1 MKEPVVELT
10 DIQVKQGRGGYLY
23 RGLKLTIESGRSA
36 VIIGP
41 SGSGKSWLVEMLIGL
56 RRPDQGQLS
65 VLGQSLVPLR
75 RRVVREIRRQIG
87 GVGGP
92 FGLVPSLSVAENI
105 TLPLVLNGERKQVQ
119 QERLFRM
126 LTEFSLLK
134 LANKSPQH
142 LTRVETTLVQF
153 ARAAVADQPLIIIDE
168 PAAGLDMA
176 SYQRVLEFLVKMTL
190 SGSSMLILASQPPPV
205 EMPNSRTYFLR
216 NGVLE

>member
-1 MKEPVVELT
+1 MKEPVVQLT
-10 DIQVKQGRGGYLY
+10 DIHVKQDRGGYLY

-41 SGSGKSWLVEMLIGL
+41 SGSGKSWLVEMLLGL
-56 RRPDQGQLS
+56 RKPDQGQLS
-65 VLGQSLVPLR
+65 VLGQSLVPLKR
-75 RRVVREIRRQIG
+75 RIVREVRRQIG

-105 TLPLVLNGERKQVQ
+105 TLPLVLNGERKEVQ

-126 LTEFSLLK
+126 LSEFSLLK
-134 LANKSPQH
+134 LANKHPQH
-142 LTRVETTLVQF
+142 LTRVETSLVQF

-168 PAAGLDMA
+168 PSAGLDQP
-176 SYQRVLEFLVKMTL
+176 SFQRVTEFLVKVAL
-190 SGSSMLILASQPPPV
+190 SGSSMLILASQPPPG
-205 EMPNSRTYFLR
+205 EMPNSHTYYLR

>member
-10 DIQVKQGRGGYLY
+10 DIQVKQDRGGYLY

-41 SGSGKSWLVEMLIGL
+41 SGSGKSWLVDMLIGL
-56 RRPDQGQLS
+56 RRPDQGQIA
-65 VLGQSLVPLR
+65 VLGRSLVPLK

-105 TLPLVLNGERKQVQ
+105 TLPLILNAERIEVQ

-126 LTEFSLLK
+126 LSEFSLLK
-134 LANKSPQH
+134 LANKYPQH

-168 PAAGLDMA
+168 PAAGLDQD
-176 SYQRVLEFLVKMTL
+176 SYKRVFEFLIKMALT
-190 SGSSMLILASQPPPV
+190 GSSMLILASQPPPA
-205 EMPNSRTYFLR
+205 ELPNSHTYHLN
-216 NGVLE
+216 NGALE